1 MKDKESSKR
10 EFLSEA
16 EELLEE
22 VTTGLQELEESLK
35 NKSVRPDLINKLFR
49 EFHSLK
55 GISGMLGFEG
65 ISNFTHELENMLDHL
80 RLGKMELKEKAVD
93 LLFQATDLL
102 NKMLAAVKEDSRER
116 VDPSNLIR
124 KIEQMMA
131 AGVIT
136 PQAGAFPELN
146 LDEQTL
152 RSFTEYEEH
161 RLRENI
167 RNQKRIYSMRLLLS
181 NSTFD
186 QELREINDTLAK
198 HGEILSTLPYFDVAA
213 APDTML
219 FRLIYGTEQSP
230 EMLLHHLNRSDI
242 EITDISKGRERSVIP
257 PEPVEESKEQETAI
271 AEDSLRSISNTVR
284 VDIHKLD
291 EVINVIGELVISKT
305 MISNLSREL
314 MRTSSTSRHGVALS
328 RAASELEKKLNDLQH
343 RVIETRL
350 VPVGQLYH
358 RLARMVRKISRETG
372 KNVQIEFFGEE
383 TELDKIMIEQM
394 SDPLMHVVRNAIDHG
409 IESKEERRRAGKLEQ
424 GLIKVS
430 AFQRGN
436 NVVIQVQDDG
446 RGIQVYRVQEHA
458 RRRGLIP
465 KDREL
470 DQTESLD
477 IIFAPGFSSSEKVTE
492 LSGRGV
498 GLDVVKRNIAEL
510 KGSISVITEET
521 RGTVFEITLP
531 ITLAIIQALI
541 VKIRQVK
548 YAVPLSSVAETV
560 RIFSRDIQTIDRK
573 EVYYLRNRTIPLILV
588 DQFFGL
594 PPNGP
599 REKVFMIV
607 VKMSDQLFGLVVDE
621 LSGQQEIIIKSMGE
635 KLKNV
640 PGIAGATEIGEKKP
654 ILVLDPESMIEEVT
668 HGKVRG
674 I

>member
-22 VTTGLQELEESLK
+22 LTTGLQELDESLK
-35 NKSVRPDLINKLFR
+35 NKTVRPELINKLFR

-65 ISNFTHELENMLDHL
+65 ISNFTHELENMLDSI
-80 RLGKMELKEKAVD
+80 RLGKLELKEKGVD
-93 LLFQATDLL
+93 LLFQAIDLL
-102 NKMLAAVKEDSRER
+102 NKMLGGIKEDSSER
-116 VDPSNLIR
+116 VDSSNLIR
-124 KIEQMMA
+124 NIEQMMA
-131 AGVIT
+131 MEAAA
-136 PQAGAFPELN
+136 PQTAAFPELN
-146 LDEQTL
+146 LDEPTL

-161 RLRENI
+161 RLSENI
-167 RNQKRIYSMRLLLS
+167 RNQKRIYSIRLLLS

-186 QELREINDTLAK
+186 QELRQINDTLAK
-198 HGEILSTLPYFDVAA
+198 HGEIISTLPYFDVAA
-213 APDTML
+213 AADTML
-219 FRLIYGTEQSP
+219 FRLIYGSEESP
-230 EMLLHHLNRSDI
+230 EVLLRHLNRSDI
-242 EITDISKGRERSVIP
+242 EITEISKTRERHIVP
-257 PEPVEESKEQETAI
+257 PEPAEESKDQETAI
-271 AEDSLRSISNTVR
+271 SEDTLRSISNTVR
-284 VDIHKLD
+284 VDIEKLD

-305 MISNLSREL
+305 LISNLSREL
-314 MRTSSTSRHGVALS
+314 MRASSTSRHGVALL
-328 RAASELEKKLNDLQH
+328 RASSDLEKKLNDLQH

-372 KNVQIEFFGEE
+372 KLVQIEFFGEG
-383 TELDKIMIEQM
+383 TELDKIMIEQI

-465 KDREL
+465 KDRVL
-470 DQTESLD
+470 DQNESLE
-477 IIFAPGFSSSEKVTE
+477 IIFAPGFSSSDKVTE

-521 RGTVFEITLP
+521 SGTVFEINLP

-573 EVYYLRNRTIPLILV
+573 EVFYLRNRTIPLILV

-594 PPNGP
+594 PPNGL
-599 REKVFMIV
+599 REKAFMIV
-607 VKMSDQLFGLVVDE
+607 VKMADQLFGLVVDE
-621 LSGQQEIIIKSMGE
+621 LSGQQEIIIKSMGD
-635 KLKNV
+635 KLKDV

-668 HGKVRG
+668 HGKIRG
-674 I
+674 L